1 MLKIISHAATSPVI
15 LGFATIIVIVS
26 LLGIVGGITALIAHI
41 KNKCAESE

>member
-26 LLGIVGGITALIAHI
+26 LLEIIGLITTAIVDK
-41 KNKCAESE
+41 KNKGAENE